1 MIDVQY
7 KSAKPAYE
15 GTLVRKI
22 VKIVD
27 NKYAYCII
35 NNTIGESIEFGTCER
50 GDLPYDVAKLADE
63 EGCGLF
69 YTVEWP
75 L

>member
-1 MIDVQY
+1 MITKLHTSTPQAY
-7 KSAKPAYE
+7 K
-15 GTLVRKI
+15 GTLQRKI

-50 GDLPYDVAKLADE
+50 GDLPHNVAKLADE
-63 EGCGLF
+63 QEDSLF
-69 YTVEWP
+69 YSVEWP